1 MRADVVEKLQA
12 HYEKVADLHMRDLF
26 EDDEN
31 RFAEFSCSLGD
42 ILLDYSKNR
51 VTPETIALLLELA
64 EESGVYE
71 KRAEM
76 FSGRRINSTED
87 RAVLHT
93 ALRNRSGLPVE
104 VEGQAGDVMEGVDRV
119 LAQMR
124 MFCDAVH
131 SGERR
136 GYTDAEF
143 TDIVSIGIGGSAL
156 GPLMVT
162 EALKPYARAGLRI
175 HFVSN
180 VDATDIV
187 ETLKELDAES
197 TLFVVVSKTFTT
209 EETLANALSARAWFL
224 ERVGDVEAVEK
235 HFVAVSVNE
244 DAVTEFGIDAGN
256 MFEFWDWVGGRYSIW
271 GAVGLPI
278 ALYVG
283 MDNFESLLAG
293 AHDMDLHFQQA
304 EPGENIPL
312 LLGLLGVWYN
322 NFFGMETHAVL
333 PYDQYLRFLPDYLQQ
348 LDMESCGKSVTLAGE
363 PVDGATG
370 MIIWGGP
377 GTDGQHAYFQLLHQG
392 TRVVPADFIAAAESQ
407 NSLGEHHLKLLANF
421 FAQTEALM
429 LGKTREE
436 AREERLVEVERGRVA
451 SEDVEDLVGHKEF
464 PGNRPSNSIF
474 VRRLDPRTL
483 GALLAMYEHK
493 VFVQG
498 CIWGIN
504 PYDQWGVELGKS
516 LASRVLEELRD
527 ESTVS
532 SHDSSTNALV
542 NHYKKLRREPDS
554 DT

>member
-1 MRADVVEKLQA
+1 MRSDVHEKLQA
-12 HYEKVADLHMRDLF
+12 HYEKISDLHMRDLF
-26 EDDEN
+26 ADDEN
-31 RFAEFSCSLGD
+31 RFAGFSCGLGD

-51 VTPETIALLLELA
+51 VTAETMTLLLELA
-64 EESGVYE
+64 EESGVFE
-71 KRAEM
+71 RRAEM
-76 FSGRRINSTED
+76 FGGRRINSTED

-93 ALRNRSGLPVE
+93 ALRNRSGHPVE
-104 VEGQAGDVMEGVDRV
+104 VEGQPGDVMAGVDRV
-119 LAQMR
+119 LSRMR
-124 MFCDAVH
+124 TFCDGVH

-156 GPLMVT
+156 GPLMAT
-162 EALKPYARAGLRI
+162 EALKPYARARLRV

-180 VDATDIV
+180 VDGTDVV
-187 ETLKELDAES
+187 ETLKDLDAES

-224 ERVGDVEAVEK
+224 ERVGDTEAIEK

-244 DAVTEFGIDAGN
+244 EAVTEFGIDPGN

-283 MDNFESLLAG
+283 MDHFESMLEG
-293 AHDMDLHFQQA
+293 AHSMDLHFQEA
-304 EPGENIPL
+304 APGENIPL
-312 LLGLLGVWYN
+312 LLGLLGAWYN
-322 NFFGMETHAVL
+322 NFFGMRTHAVL
-333 PYDQYLRFLPDYLQQ
+333 PYDHYLRFLPDYLQQ

-370 MIIWGGP
+370 MVLWGGP

-392 TRVVPADFIAAAESQ
+392 TQVVPADFIAAAESQ
-407 NSLGEHHLKLLANF
+407 NPLGEHHLKLLANF

-436 AREERLVEVERGRVA
+436 ATAELLKEVEMGRLEA
-451 SEDVEDLVGHKEF
+451 ERVEELAPHKEF

-474 VRRLDPRTL
+474 VRRLDPHTL

-498 CIWGIN
+498 CLWGIN
-504 PYDQWGVELGKS
+504 PYDQWGVQLGKT
-516 LASRVLEELRD
+516 LASNLLEELRD
-527 ESTVS
+527 ESDVH
-532 SHDSSTNALV
+532 SHDSSTNSLV
-542 NHYKKLRREPDS
+542 NHYKKLRRELD
-554 DT
+554 

>member
-124 MFCDAVH
+124 TFCDAVH
-131 SGERR
+131 SGEQR

-436 AREERLVEVERGRVA
+436 AREELLVEVERGRVA

>member
-1 MRADVVEKLQA
+1 

-104 VEGQAGDVMEGVDRV
+104 VEGQPGDVMEGVDRV

-312 LLGLLGVWYN
+312 LLGILGVWYN

-436 AREERLVEVERGRVA
+436 AREELLVEVERGRVA

>member
-1 MRADVVEKLQA
+1 
-12 HYEKVADLHMRDLF
+12 
-26 EDDEN
+26 
-31 RFAEFSCSLGD
+31 
-42 ILLDYSKNR
+42 
-51 VTPETIALLLELA
+51 
-64 EESGVYE
+64 
-71 KRAEM
+71 
-76 FSGRRINSTED
+76 
-87 RAVLHT
+87 
-93 ALRNRSGLPVE
+93 
-104 VEGQAGDVMEGVDRV
+104 MEGVDRV
-119 LAQMR
+119 LAQMGT
-124 MFCDAVH
+124 FCDAVH

-156 GPLMVT
+156 GPRMVT

-180 VDATDIV
+180 VDATDVV

-348 LDMESCGKSVTLAGE
+348 LDMESCGKSVTVAGE

-407 NSLGEHHLKLLANF
+407 NPLGEHHLKLLANF

-436 AREERLVEVERGRVA
+436 ARKELLVEVERGRLA
-451 SEDVEDLVGHKEF
+451 SEDVDGLVGHKEF

-532 SHDSSTNALV
+532 SHDSSTNGLV
-542 NHYKKLRREPDS
+542 NHYKKLRRELD
-554 DT
+554 

>member
-26 EDDEN
+26 EGDEN
-31 RFAEFSCSLGD
+31 RFTEFSCSLGD

-51 VTPETIALLLELA
+51 VTSETIALLLELA

-76 FSGRRINSTED
+76 FSGHRINSTEG

-93 ALRNRSGLPVE
+93 ALRNRSGRPVE
-104 VEGQAGDVMEGVDRV
+104 VEGQAGDVMDGVDRV
-119 LAQMR
+119 LAQMGT
-124 MFCDAVH
+124 FCDAVH

-392 TRVVPADFIAAAESQ
+392 TRIVPADFIAAAESQ
-407 NSLGEHHLKLLANF
+407 NPLGEHHLKLLANF

-436 AREERLVEVERGRVA
+436 AREELLVEVERGRLASQDVA
-451 SEDVEDLVGHKEF
+451 DLVGHKEF

-516 LASRVLEELRD
+516 LASRVFEELRD
-527 ESTVS
+527 ESTIS

-542 NHYKKLRREPDS
+542 NHYKKLRRELD
-554 DT
+554 